1 MRKSRRRQHSNLFI
15 YLSGYFL
22 RGPNLDSRDQRA
34 TLLYFNN
41 DKIDFDSNFIENSMS
56 HNLLDNHRMD
66 IEYYFLICNWL
77 FVQRTLVTTRV
88 KLEKKKS
95 NHSVPVTPEI
105 VKVTE

>member
-1 MRKSRRRQHSNLFI
+1 MRDTF
-15 YLSGYFL
+15 
-22 RGPNLDSRDQRA
+22 
-34 TLLYFNN
+34 LYFNN
-41 DKIDFDSNFIENSMS
+41 HKINFVSNFIENSMS
-56 HNLLDNHRMD
+56 HNWLDNHRMD

-95 NHSVPVTPEI
+95 NQSVHVTPEI